1 MKKIYCIL
9 FISLFLF
16 SLNGEASD
24 TDSFSLWVGNM
35 NISIGM
41 GKNKVINTL
50 SENYEVTLDK
60 IVTENSAW
68 ENWSIYK
75 KTKKRKAEDYIGT
88 LGFEKGKV
96 VAISKSWGGFG
107 GNEVASF
114 GQKFVRALSKFPKMK
129 EYNIINNITIYI
141 HENNEP
147 GISLKTIHLSSGKH
161 DIIIIVSDEGIN
173 MQEDLSK

>member
-1 MKKIYCIL
+1 MKKIYFIL
-9 FISLFLF
+9 FISVFLF

-24 TDSFSLWVGNM
+24 TDSLWIGNM

-60 IVTENSAW
+60 IVTQNSAW

-114 GQKFVRALSKFPKMK
+114 GQEFVKALSKFPKMK

-161 DIIIIVSDEGIN
+161 DIIIIVSDEGID

>member
-1 MKKIYCIL
+1 MKKIYFIL
-9 FISLFLF
+9 FISVFLF

-41 GKNKVINTL
+41 EKNKVINTL
-50 SENYEVTLDK
+50 SENYEVTQDK
-60 IVTENSAW
+60 IITENSTW

-75 KTKKRKAEDYIGT
+75 KTKQRKAEDLIGS
-88 LGFEKGKV
+88 LAFQNGKV
-96 VAISKSWGGFG
+96 AWIGKSWGGFG

-114 GQKFVRALSKFPKMK
+114 GQEFVKALSKFPKMK

-161 DIIIIVSDEGIN
+161 DITIIVSDEGIN
-173 MQEDLSK
+173 MQENLSK